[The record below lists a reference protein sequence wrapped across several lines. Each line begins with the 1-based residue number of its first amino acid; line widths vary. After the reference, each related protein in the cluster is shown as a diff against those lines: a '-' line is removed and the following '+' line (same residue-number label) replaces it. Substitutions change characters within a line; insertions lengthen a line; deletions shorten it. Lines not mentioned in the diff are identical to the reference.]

1 MDVMSFCR
9 ACACGTNSTR
19 TSKSFCDWL
28 KRWASDST
36 SAVRLGSGT
45 LNWNRTG
52 WAPHARR
59 GPTRGSS
66 HHARSAA
73 ATTPDATSVLRS
85 CRRER
90 TQRSSI
96 VCLLSNG
103 GVAVTWSREE
113 CQDRWLAYYL
123 RVIAET
129 TLGALAALGSALT
142 WAVTSLLA
150 RSLQPGLGSV
160 VVNAARSTVGGALLL
175 GWVVATVGVGAFAA
189 ASTSALALLALSI
202 VTAIAIG
209 DTVCF
214 ESMHLLG
221 VGRAMT
227 IAMTYPVGAT
237 ALAAAFLGEPITL
250 PIVAGALLTLG
261 GIVLIVAPW
270 AERTPDERF
279 WLGVGMATLASLA
292 WAVSAVLLKPP
303 LREMDAVTTQAI
315 RLPLAAIVLWAT
327 PWARVGASGLGRTGG
342 AALLRLVALGVL
354 TALSSVM
361 FVASVKYA
369 GVAVSTVLS
378 STVDARML
386 VSFFSLVMLTSMSV
400 SREFSPTIWLSYTSR
415 PGPTNMVP
423 RAWRWSI
430 AYAVVRPV
438 RSATSAP
445 FCRCAISPCQSS
457 HPSNKWF
464 RSPVPRVSVRNSVRY
479 PMRPRAGMRYS
490 SRTRPVP

>member
-175 GWVVATVGVGAFAA
+175 GWVAATVGVGAFAA

-342 AALLRLVALGVL
+342 AALVRLVALGVL

-378 STVDARML
+378 STAPMFAIPLAR
-386 VSFFSLVMLTSMSV
+386 VFFGERL
-400 SREFSPTIWLSYTSR
+400 
-415 PGPTNMVP
+415 
-423 RAWRWSI
+423 
-430 AYAVVRPV
+430 
-438 RSATSAP
+438 
-445 FCRCAISPCQSS
+445 
-457 HPSNKWF
+457 
-464 RSPVPRVSVRNSVRY
+464 
-479 PMRPRAGMRYS
+479 
-490 SRTRPVP
+490 SRTALLGASVTIAGIVVLQL